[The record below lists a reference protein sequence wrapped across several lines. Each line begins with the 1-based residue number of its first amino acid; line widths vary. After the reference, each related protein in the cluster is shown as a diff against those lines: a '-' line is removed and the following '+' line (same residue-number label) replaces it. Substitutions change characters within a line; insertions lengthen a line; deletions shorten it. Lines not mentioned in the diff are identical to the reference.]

1 MHLNR
6 SSILSSV
13 VLSLA
18 LLSPNLLAQKDVAL
32 FDTTAMQEIRLTL
45 DPTVWQTL
53 RDNYDKDDYY
63 SSNFAWN
70 GTALQ
75 NIGIKS
81 RGSGSRSPFKPNLT
95 VKFNKYVKQKFLG
108 HNTILLKA
116 NNQDGSMMREFLT
129 MALAQ
134 RLGLPAPREAPARLY
149 VNGEFFGLYTIVE
162 NPDED
167 FLTRVYGESAGY
179 LYDYN
184 PILDYHFDYLGEDP
198 AVYGLQFEPK
208 THEDAPELPKLFEML
223 RLINQTPDADFPAV
237 GPSYVDLAGF
247 LKLLAVENYVS
258 DSDGILSDVW
268 GMNNFYLY
276 RPANSKQ
283 FRFLPWDTDFTLSW
297 AERPVM
303 QNLDRNTLARRA
315 LTIPGLRQV
324 YVETMLQAATV
335 AGGEDGWM
343 RSEIDR
349 LHSLIGP
356 DAWLDPHKQC
366 WRSGV
371 MTSCD
376 AADFEREVM
385 VIQDFAAA
393 RYGVIIP
400 QMESMVGS
408 PQPKMSTGGVVN
420 AATYQPGLVPGSL
433 AVLYGSSMARAG
445 ESADTWPLP
454 QTLAGVEV
462 TVNGVAAPLLFVS
475 PLQVNFQVPWNLPEG
490 EAIVDVSVEGQSA
503 TPITALVAHVAPGIF
518 GAAHGTDFSAVNA
531 AKPAVAGEIVSIFA
545 TGLGPVKFYPRD
557 GEPASLDTL
566 SPTVEAVTVT
576 LDGALLEVLFA
587 GLAPGQ
593 AGEYQVNVRLPAT
606 VTAGDGSLVIR
617 VSGTDSPSFRVP
629 LR

>member
-6 SSILSSV
+6 SSFLSSV
-13 VLSLA
+13 FFSLA
-18 LLSPNLLAQKDVAL
+18 LLSPNMLAQKDVAL

-45 DPTVWQTL
+45 DPAIWQTL

-116 NNQDGSMMREFLT
+116 NNQDGSMMREFLA

-149 VNGEFFGLYTIVE
+149 INGEFFGLYTVVE
-162 NPDED
+162 NPDEEY
-167 FLTRVYGESAGY
+167 LNRLYGESAGY

-184 PILDYHFDYLGEDP
+184 PVLDYHFDYLGDDP
-198 AVYGLQFEPK
+198 TAYGLQYEPK
-208 THEDAPELPKLFEML
+208 THEDAPEFPKLFEML
-223 RLINQTPDADFPAV
+223 RLVNQTSDEEFLTV
-237 GPSYVDLAGF
+237 GPAYVDLAGF
-247 LKLLAVENYVS
+247 LKLLAVENYVA

-276 RPANSKQ
+276 RPASSKQ

-297 AERPVM
+297 AERPLM

-324 YVETMLQAATV
+324 YVETMLQAATL

-343 RSEIDR
+343 QNEIDR
-349 LHSLIGP
+349 LYRLLGP
-356 DAWLDPHKQC
+356 DARLDPHKQC
-366 WRSGV
+366 WRSGF
-371 MTSCD
+371 MLPCD
-376 AADFEREVM
+376 AEDFEREVV
-385 VIQDFAAA
+385 VIREFAAA
-393 RYGVIIP
+393 RYGVTVP
-400 QMESMVGS
+400 ELESMVGS

-420 AATYQPGLVPGSL
+420 AATYLPGLVPGSL
-433 AVLYGSSMARAG
+433 AVLYGSSMARTG
-445 ESADTWPLP
+445 ESATVLPLP
-454 QTLAGVEV
+454 LTLADVEV

-490 EAIVDVSVEGQSA
+490 EATVDVTVEGQSA
-503 TPITALVAHVAPGIF
+503 TPIAAHLAHAAPGIF
-518 GAAHGTDFSAVNA
+518 GAAHGADFSAVTA
-531 AKPAVAGEIVSIFA
+531 AKPAGEGEIVSVFA
-545 TGLGPVKFYPRD
+545 TGLGPVKVYPND
-557 GEPASLDTL
+557 GEPAPLDTL
-566 SPTVEAVTVT
+566 SPTVDTVT
-576 LDGALLEVLFA
+576 ATLNGVPLEVLFA

-593 AGEYQVNVRLPAT
+593 AGEYQINVRMAT
-606 VTAGDGSLVIR
+606 VTAGDGALVIR
-617 VSGTDSPSFRVP
+617 VAGMDSPSFRLP